1 MSLSPFRN
9 PKFNPKGE
17 QMQKC
22 KINRCCI
29 WPQNSTKTASSVQPN
44 ILFPSTF
51 FLHTQV
57 LTAFLEHQGTTLL
70 RNTFVG
76 VPLGDF
82 TDASEL
88 RSSPCLHLLF
98 RAIFQE
104 FFKLP
109 WAACFVLYTQ
119 PYFVRRNVHT
129 TTTDCRTWTQKC
141 MSF

>member
-51 FLHTQV
+51 FYTHTSV
-57 LTAFLEHQGTTLL
+57 NCIFGASGDNS